1 MSSMT
6 DEKINIGVKEFVC
19 SIIPAGPVNIV
30 FAANEHGLVG
40 CGAIDVAALASFGYA
55 AARIRP
61 PEGQTSIATAEYL
74 LRGNI
79 KEANA
84 PAEEKGVRVG
94 MTGEEALAVL
104 G

>member
-1 MSSMT
+1 MT
-6 DEKINIGVKEFVC
+6 DEKINAGGTEFVC
-19 SIIPAGPVNIV
+19 SVIPAGPVNIV
-30 FAANEHGLVG
+30 FAANKHGLVG
-40 CGAIDVAALASFGYA
+40 CGAIDVAALAGFGYA

-61 PEGQTSIATAEYL
+61 PEGHTSVATADDL
-74 LRGNI
+74 LRGTI
-79 KEANA
+79 KEANI

>member
-1 MSSMT
+1 MT
-6 DEKINIGVKEFVC
+6 DEKIIVGGTAFVC
-19 SIIPAGPVNIV
+19 SVIPAGPVNIV

-40 CGAIDVAALASFGYA
+40 CGAIDVAALAGFGYA

-61 PEGQTSIATAEYL
+61 PEGQASVATADDL
-74 LRGNI
+74 LRGII

-84 PAEEKGVRVG
+84 PAEQKGVRVG
-94 MTGEEALAVL
+94 MTGEEALALL

>member
-1 MSSMT
+1 MT
-6 DEKINIGVKEFVC
+6 DERIIVGGREFTC

-40 CGAIDVAALASFGYA
+40 CGAIDVAALSSFGYA

-61 PEGQTSIATAEYL
+61 PEGQTSVATADDL
-74 LRGNI
+74 MRGII
-79 KEANA
+79 KEVN
-84 PAEEKGVRVG
+84 PIAEEKGVRVG
-94 MTGEEALAVL
+94 MTGVEALALL